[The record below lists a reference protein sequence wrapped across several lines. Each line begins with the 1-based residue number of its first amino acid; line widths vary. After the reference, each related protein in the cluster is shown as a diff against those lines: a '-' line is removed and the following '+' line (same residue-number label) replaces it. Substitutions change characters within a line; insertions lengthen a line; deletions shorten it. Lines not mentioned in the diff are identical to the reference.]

1 MLQVPRRQGL
11 IQGHSEK
18 QQQIRGVGHIAG
30 FQSQLLAAP
39 GATLGK

>member
-18 QQQIRGVGHIAG
+18 QQIERVGHTAG
-30 FQSQLLAAP
+30 FQFQLLAAP
-39 GATLGK
+39 GANLGK